1 MINKKTKFCT
11 FSYCLLCTEL
21 ILSLYV
27 ASPDGK
33 DISERLGKL
42 VKSITIAG
50 KIKLGSRI
58 INMLNMHL
66 VTIL

>member
-1 MINKKTKFCT
+1 MNEKTKFCT
-11 FSYCLLCTEL
+11 FSTYLLCTEL
-21 ILSLYV
+21 TLSLYV

-33 DISERLGKL
+33 YISERLGKL
-42 VKSITIAG
+42 VESITIAG
-50 KIKLGSRI
+50 KIKLGSQI